1 MGSVSR
7 GRRPGPRGRATRT
20 APMTGRPMERAAPP
34 RETPHRSLT
43 RYRRAPPP
51 HNDTCAPSATT
62 QQRPSPPPR
71 RCLKR
76 ARSAAGPTS
85 SGPAARRGT
94 SLRCRNRRMPP
105 LESPQRAGDTR
116 GLEAPVERKRMLVIA
131 NPYATTV
138 SERLK
143 SLVVY
148 ALQGRYDVRA
158 VDTEGRDH
166 ATELC
171 RDAAAE
177 GYDVVVAFGGDGTVN
192 EAANGLAGS
201 ATALTP
207 LPGGATNVY
216 CRMLGIPVD
225 IVDATEHLLRVADEW
240 RPRRLD
246 LGSVNGRHF
255 VFSSGYG
262 LDAAVVRR
270 VDAHPKTKA
279 RFRHWYYA
287 AAGLATFA
295 REYVVHPPRLD
306 LEVGGETVRG
316 VTALVQTGD
325 PYTYFSRH
333 PLHVA
338 DRIALDDGTIAGA
351 MLRRSRPYD
360 VPTVLARL
368 FSERRRVG
376 QHRRVFAW
384 NGRRDVR
391 ATSAD
396 GRPVPLQVD
405 GDYIGD
411 TVEAR
416 FEVLPGALTVLS

>member
-1 MGSVSR
+1 
-7 GRRPGPRGRATRT
+7 
-20 APMTGRPMERAAPP
+20 
-34 RETPHRSLT
+34 
-43 RYRRAPPP
+43 
-51 HNDTCAPSATT
+51 
-62 QQRPSPPPR
+62 
-71 RCLKR
+71 
-76 ARSAAGPTS
+76 
-85 SGPAARRGT
+85 
-94 SLRCRNRRMPP
+94 MPP
-105 LESPQRAGDTR
+105 LESPHRAGEAHA
-116 GLEAPVERKRMLVIA
+116 LAAPVERKRMLVIA

-148 ALQGRYDVRA
+148 ALQGRYDVHA

-166 ATELC
+166 ATLLC
-171 RDAAAE
+171 RDAAAD

-192 EAANGLAGS
+192 EAANGLSGS
-201 ATALTP
+201 ATALTA

-216 CRMLGIPVD
+216 CRMLGIPNDV
-225 IVDATEHLLRVADEW
+225 VDATEHLLRAADEW

-255 VFSSGYG
+255 LFASGFG

-270 VDAHPKTKA
+270 VDAHPEAKA
-279 RFRHWYYA
+279 RLRHWYYA
-287 AAGLATFA
+287 AAGLHTFA
-295 REYVVHPPRLD
+295 REYVVHPPHIDLD
-306 LEVGGETVRG
+306 VGGRTVRG

-325 PYTYFSRH
+325 PYTYFSGH

-338 DRIALDDGTIAGA
+338 DDIALDDGTIAGA
-351 MLRRSRPYD
+351 LLRRSRPYD

-368 FSERRRVG
+368 FSERRPVSK
-376 QHRRVFAW
+376 HRRVFEWHGAQHA
-384 NGRRDVR
+384 RCV
-391 ATSAD
+391 SAD

-416 FEVLPGALTVLS
+416 YEVLPGALTVLA